1 MNRQDAKTPRETI
14 FKKSWRLH
22 VLAVQKL
29 SHPSFSAN
37 VRAPVDNPLPNIPNP
52 WKIFREDLAQVM
64 KQESRAVL
72 PKQWMRVARFILL
85 AYRKFD
91 EERCFM
97 RAAALAFNSLLA
109 LIPVLALATVL
120 TGWLVDESPDESAA
134 DTNAPVQQFVGKIIV
149 SVLPAKHE
157 DPVKETKIAEIRDGL
172 RDNISDFTNNL
183 AQQVSFDKTG
193 VLSAL
198 VFVYLGLM
206 VVMQLEDTFNDLWA
220 VRRSRVWYAQLLK
233 FSPGLVLGP
242 GCIILAFALAN
253 AVHFEKIS
261 ALLQSM
267 GAVVNLLVPLLFAMA
282 GLTFLYKLIPNTKV
296 SWTAAIWGGVVAGI
310 LWQLNHLASA
320 LYISHVVVE
329 KGWYSQTYGGS
340 LGLLP
345 VFMLAVY
352 FTWLILLYGALVAAR
367 VQYHTTPL
375 QESVE
380 DKDAEPEKPE
390 PGEREGDDSDAA
402 DEAKK

>member
-1 MNRQDAKTPRETI
+1 MNRQGAKTPRKTI
-14 FKKSWRLH
+14 PKKSWRLCA
-22 VLAVQKL
+22 LAVQKL
-29 SHPSFSAN
+29 SHPNFSAN
-37 VRAPVDNPLPNIPNP
+37 LRSPVANPLPNIPNP

-64 KQESRAVL
+64 EKESRVVL
-72 PKQWMRVARFILL
+72 PKRWMRVARFILL

-120 TGWLVDESPDESAA
+120 TGWLMNETAEQDK
-134 DTNAPVQQFVGKIIV
+134 APVQQFVSKIIV

-157 DPVKETKIAEIRDGL
+157 KPEKNEKITDIRDGL
-172 RDNISDFTNNL
+172 SKNISDFTNNL

-220 VRRSRVWYAQLLK
+220 VRRSRVWYQQLLK
-233 FSPGLVLGP
+233 FSPGLVFGP
-242 GCIILAFALAN
+242 ACIILAFALAN
-253 AVHFEKIS
+253 AVHFEKVS
-261 ALLQSM
+261 AHLDSM
-267 GAVVNLLVPLLFAMA
+267 GAMVNALVPLLFAMA
-282 GLTFLYKLIPNTKV
+282 GFTFLYRLIPNTKV

-310 LWQLNHLASA
+310 LWQLNHLASS

-329 KGWYSQTYGGS
+329 KGWYTKTYGGS

-375 QESVE
+375 KESVE

-390 PGEREGDDSDAA
+390 PGEREGDD
-402 DEAKK
+402 EAKTED

>member
-1 MNRQDAKTPRETI
+1 MFFSDSFRQ
-14 FKKSWRLH
+14 
-22 VLAVQKL
+22 
-29 SHPSFSAN
+29 
-37 VRAPVDNPLPNIPNP
+37 PVNNPLPNIPNP

-64 KQESRAVL
+64 EKESRVVL
-72 PKQWMRVARFILL
+72 PKRWMRVARFILL

-120 TGWLVDESPDESAA
+120 TSAIGK
-134 DTNAPVQQFVGKIIV
+134 DDQSQSVQQFVGKIIV

-157 DPVKETKIAEIRDGL
+157 DEKKNAKIVEIRDGL

-183 AQQVSFDKTG
+183 ALQVSFDKTG

-220 VRRSRVWYAQLLK
+220 VRRSRVWYSQLLK

-261 ALLQSM
+261 AHLQSM

>member
-1 MNRQDAKTPRETI
+1 M
-14 FKKSWRLH
+14 
-22 VLAVQKL
+22 
-29 SHPSFSAN
+29 
-37 VRAPVDNPLPNIPNP
+37 DNPLPKIPNP
-52 WKIFREDLAQVM
+52 WKILREDLAQVM
-64 KQESRAVL
+64 EKESRVVL
-72 PKQWMRVARFILL
+72 PKRWMRVARFILL

-97 RAAALAFNSLLA
+97 RAAALSFNSLLA

-120 TGWLVDESPDESAA
+120 TGWLVGEPSSKGAA
-134 DTNAPVQQFVGKIIV
+134 DANATAPAQQFVSKIIV

-157 DPVKETKIAEIRDGL
+157 DPEKEAKIAEIRDGL

-220 VRRSRVWYAQLLK
+220 VRRSRVWYSQLLK

-253 AVHFEKIS
+253 AVHFENIS
-261 ALLQSM
+261 DRLQSM
-267 GAVVNLLVPLLFAMA
+267 GAVVNTLVPLLFAMA

-310 LWQLNHLASA
+310 LWQINHLASA

-375 QESVE
+375 KESVE

-390 PGEREGDDSDAA
+390 PGEREGDDTQTAGETN
-402 DEAKK
+402 EAEK

>member
-1 MNRQDAKTPRETI
+1 MFFSDSFRQ
-14 FKKSWRLH
+14 
-22 VLAVQKL
+22 
-29 SHPSFSAN
+29 
-37 VRAPVDNPLPNIPNP
+37 PVNNPLPNIPNP

-64 KQESRAVL
+64 EKESRVVL
-72 PKQWMRVARFILL
+72 PKRWMRVARFILL

-120 TGWLVDESPDESAA
+120 TSAIGK
-134 DTNAPVQQFVGKIIV
+134 DDQSQSVQQFVGKIIV

-157 DPVKETKIAEIRDGL
+157 DEKKNAKIVEIRDGL

-261 ALLQSM
+261 AHLQSM

-320 LYISHVVVE
+320 LYISYVVVE

>member
-1 MNRQDAKTPRETI
+1 M
-14 FKKSWRLH
+14 
-22 VLAVQKL
+22 
-29 SHPSFSAN
+29 
-37 VRAPVDNPLPNIPNP
+37 DNPLPNIPNP

-64 KQESRAVL
+64 KKESRVVL

-261 ALLQSM
+261 AHLQSM

-375 QESVE
+375 RESVE

>member
-1 MNRQDAKTPRETI
+1 M
-14 FKKSWRLH
+14 
-22 VLAVQKL
+22 
-29 SHPSFSAN
+29 
-37 VRAPVDNPLPNIPNP
+37 DNPLPNIPNP
-52 WKIFREDLAQVM
+52 WKIFREDLSQVM
-64 KQESRAVL
+64 KKESRVVL

-120 TGWLVDESPDESAA
+120 TSAIGKE
-134 DTNAPVQQFVGKIIV
+134 DQSQSVQQFVGKIIV

-157 DPVKETKIAEIRDGL
+157 NEKKNAKIVEIRDGL
-172 RDNISDFTNNL
+172 RDNISNFTKNL

-206 VVMQLEDTFNDLWA
+206 VMMQLEDTFNDLWA
-220 VRRSRVWYAQLLK
+220 VRRSRTWYAQLLK

-242 GCIILAFALAN
+242 GSIILAFALAN

-261 ALLQSM
+261 AHLQSM
-267 GAVVNLLVPLLFAMA
+267 GALVNLLVPLLFAMA
-282 GLTFLYKLIPNTKV
+282 GITFLYKLIPNTKV
-296 SWTAAIWGGVVAGI
+296 SWTAAVWGGVVAGI

-329 KGWYSQTYGGS
+329 KDWYSQTYGGS

-375 QESVE
+375 KESVE
-380 DKDAEPEKPE
+380 DKDAEPVKPE
-390 PGEREGDDSDAA
+390 PGERDSDETDAT
-402 DEAKK
+402 DHSNEVKK